1 MSVNVAK
8 CLEMAGNGD
17 DDDDV
22 DDVDNNNDDEESNE
36 MALWQF

>member
-22 DDVDNNNDDEESNE
+22 DDVDNDNDDEESNE